1 MRYAVIDIGANTFRM
16 SVFAASDGR
25 ASALFTKKITV
36 GLASY
41 VHDGELPRDGIDAAC
56 DALIEMRGV
65 LAHIDI
71 DAVYAFATASLRNI
85 TNSDDAR
92 REISSRVGIDIEIL
106 AGDAEA
112 RYGLIGARSE
122 IDEPR
127 GVLIDIGGGST
138 EVTAFDE
145 IGVVLS
151 RSFPIGCLSLWTRC
165 VRRSILPNEA
175 ERRAMIETL
184 CEIFDDISLRAF
196 GKHDTIYAVGG
207 TARAALA
214 IAAKLFSREK
224 NVRAISRGDL
234 REVRR
239 ILSRGAR
246 DGIDLLLRVVPE
258 RAHTTIP
265 GVMILTWLMKHLG
278 ADSLRVCTSGIR
290 DGYLAE
296 LLARSC

>member
-1 MRYAVIDIGANTFRM
+1 MRHAIIDIGANTFRM

-25 ASALFTKKITV
+25 TTALFTKKITV
-36 GLASY
+36 GLANY
-41 VHDGELPRDGIDAAC
+41 VRDGELPRDGIDAAC

-65 LAHIDI
+65 LAHVGV
-71 DAVYAFATASLRNI
+71 DAVHAFATASLRNV
-85 TNSDDAR
+85 TNSDAAR
-92 REISSRVGIDIEIL
+92 QEISARVGIEIEL
-106 AGDAEA
+106 LSGDAEA
-112 RYGLIGARSE
+112 RYGLVGARSE
-122 IDEPR
+122 IDAPR

-165 VRRSILPNEA
+165 VRRSILPNGS

-196 GKHDTIYAVGG
+196 GKRDTIYAVGG
-207 TARAALA
+207 TARASLA
-214 IAAKLFSREK
+214 IAARAFGREK
-224 NVRAISRGDL
+224 NERAISRGDL

-239 ILSRGAR
+239 ILSRGTR
-246 DGIDLLLRVVPE
+246 EGIDIILRVVPE
-258 RAHTTIP
+258 RVHTTIP
-265 GVMILTWLMKHLG
+265 GLMILTWLMKHIG
-278 ADSLRVCTSGIR
+278 AESLRVCTSGIR
-290 DGYLAE
+290 EGYLAE